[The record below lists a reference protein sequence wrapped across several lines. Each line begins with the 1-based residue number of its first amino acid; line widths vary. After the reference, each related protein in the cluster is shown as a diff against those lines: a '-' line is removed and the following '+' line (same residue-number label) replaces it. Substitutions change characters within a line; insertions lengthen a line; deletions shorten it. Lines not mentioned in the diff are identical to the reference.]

1 MQPLVTSPTSAP
13 AVFTKEALHEG
24 KPVAVR
30 CLAIDGK
37 TYAIRPGPV
46 TVLALEDEWYDEVA
60 DPRAVIRLGED
71 GAPPADLFTFSQRVP
86 DVEPRFP
93 FHLEWD
99 ELGVLAVDSYE
110 AWWKHK
116 IKSRV
121 RNHVRHA
128 QKEGVVVERAAF
140 DDAFVAG
147 MTAIFNETPIRQGRS
162 FWHYGKDFA
171 TVKRQFSR
179 FVFREHMIAAH
190 HGGEMIGFV
199 MLGNAGRFGIAAQ
212 IISSIRHRDKLTNY
226 ALMAKT
232 IEVCE
237 AEGLRHL
244 VYGYWSDD
252 SLSEFKRRCGFERM
266 RVPRYYVP
274 LTLKGRIALKC
285 GAHRG
290 VKAMMPL
297 ALQRPLKRARRLW
310 HERTHRETS

>member
-1 MQPLVTSPTSAP
+1 MPLVTSTTSAP
-13 AVFTKEALHEG
+13 GIFTKEALHEG
-24 KPVAVR
+24 KPVPVR
-30 CLAIDGK
+30 CLAIDGR
-37 TYAIRPGPV
+37 TYAIRPGPARI
-46 TVLALEDEWYDEVA
+46 LALEDEWYDDVA
-60 DPRAVIRLGED
+60 DPHAVIGM
-71 GAPPADLFTFSQRVP
+71 GARDALPADLFTFWQRVP
-86 DVEPRFP
+86 DVAPRFP
-93 FHLEWD
+93 FHLEW
-99 ELGVLAVDSYE
+99 EELAVVEIASYDE
-110 AWWKHK
+110 WWKRK
-116 IKSRV
+116 LKSRV

-128 QKEGVVVERAAF
+128 QKQGVVVDRVAF
-140 DDAFVAG
+140 DDAFVRG

-190 HGGEMIGFV
+190 HDGEMIGFV
-199 MLGNAGRFGIAAQ
+199 MLGNAGRFGVTLQ
-212 IISSIRHRDKLTNY
+212 ILSSIRHRDKLTNY

-274 LTLKGRIALKC
+274 LTSRGRIALRCK
-285 GAHRG
+285 AHRG
-290 VKAMMPL
+290 FKAMLPP

-310 HERTHRETS
+310 LERIHREAS